1 MTSLNAFNK
10 LGNEIKTI
18 LKLKTFPL
26 AIKFVKKDED
36 FKSTALQPKKD
47 FGHRLDLCQGFAM
60 ARREG
65 TALFF
70 STEDHWCFYP
80 PIGIGLCKAPEFF
93 VEGNLEY
100 PARIADLDGAK
111 RVAIRASSFVEPG
124 TYKGVSIAPL
134 ENTTFEPDVVIMYCT
149 PDQLRSLLLAMRY
162 KDGSRVTTTF
172 EPGGAC
178 VESTL
183 PTLQSGECNVCVPC
197 LGDRSRALAEEDEMI
212 FSIPTEK
219 LDELIIGL
227 RECEEVTMG
236 LPPVKYSMRPE
247 SPLPPRYVQV
257 AKMIEQGTAE

>member
-1 MTSLNAFNK
+1 MKSK
-10 LGNEIKTI
+10 P
-18 LKLKTFPL
+18 FPL

-47 FGHRLDLCQGFAM
+47 LGHRLDLCQGFAM

-65 TALFF
+65 TALNFLK
-70 STEDHWCFYP
+70 EDHWCFYP
-80 PIGIGLCKAPEFF
+80 PIGLGLSKAPEFF
-93 VEGNLEY
+93 LEGNLEY
-100 PARIADLDGAK
+100 PARIANLDGAK
-111 RVAIRASSFVEPG
+111 RVAKRAANFVEHG

-134 ENTTFEPDVVIMYCT
+134 ESTTFEPDVVIMYCT

-162 KDGSRVTTTF
+162 KDGSRVTTTL

-212 FSIPTEK
+212 FSIPTTK
-219 LDELIIGL
+219 LDELLLGL
-227 RECEEVTMG
+227 RECEVVVNS
-236 LPPVKYSMRPE
+236 L
-247 SPLPPRYVQV
+247 
-257 AKMIEQGTAE
+257 